1 MVISRDEIVL
11 KVALD
16 SLKDDKDFLDL
27 IDIYIFLVEQDLA
40 KRNIII
46 KSYKDLTITFKSA

>member
-27 IDIYIFLVEQDLA
+27 IDIYIFLVEQGLA

>member
-1 MVISRDEIVL
+1 MVISRDEIEL
-11 KVALD
+11 KIALD
-16 SLKDDKDFLDL
+16 CLKDDKDFLDL